1 MAKQTFSVGQVLT
14 AAQMTSLQQTAM
26 LGGSAT
32 AKTAS
37 YTLVAA
43 DAGTVVSVN
52 STSATTITVNTG
64 LFSAGDTVTIQNW
77 GSGAVTITAGTATVN
92 TAGSLIVPQYDGGVL
107 YFTSASAAIY
117 FDFVQAAASGG
128 GLVFLNKT
136 DFTASSAVNIND
148 VFSTTYDNYK
158 IMIVGTSTTA
168 SKGQATIRMR
178 VSGADTS
185 TNYVSQKNA
194 AYDTNLIA
202 SRNEKGTDEGYIG
215 DIAPLDE
222 TDVISLDVYRPFL
235 TKETTWIGHNFS
247 TQDTFL
253 VLTGFTQTD
262 KTSFTGFTAL
272 FTEASTGSI
281 YSYGYAKA

>member
-1 MAKQTFSVGQVLT
+1 MAAGLGFKDFTTGEVLT
-14 AAQMTSLQQTAM
+14 ANDVDGYLMQGIWVFASAAARDAAVTSPQEGNACYLKDTDAVMTYSGSAWVAV
-26 LGGSAT
+26 GGSA
-32 AKTAS
+32 
-37 YTLVAA
+37 
-43 DAGTVVSVN
+43 VS
-52 STSATTITVNTG
+52 T
-64 LFSAGDTVTIQNW
+64 
-77 GSGAVTITAGTATVN
+77 
-92 TAGSLIVPQYDGGVL
+92 
-107 YFTSASAAIY
+107 
-117 FDFVQAAASGG
+117 

-136 DFTASSAVNIND
+136 DFTASSAVNINN

-168 SKGQATIRMR
+168 NKGQATIKMR

-185 TNYVSQKNA
+185 TNYTNEKLA
-194 AYDTNLIA
+194 AYDANVIA
-202 SRNEKGTDEGYIG
+202 ARNEKGTDEGYIG

-222 TDVISLDVYRPFL
+222 SDVISLDVYRPFL

-253 VLTGFTQTD
+253 VLSGFSQTD

-272 FTEASTGSI
+272 FTETSTGSI

>member
-1 MAKQTFSVGQVLT
+1 MATTTNYGWTTPDDTALVKDGAAAIRTLGSSVDTTTKALNPETTLGDIAYRSSTANVKTRLGIGTTGQVL
-14 AAQMTSLQQTAM
+14 S
-26 LGGSAT
+26 
-32 AKTAS
+32 
-37 YTLVAA
+37 
-43 DAGTVVSVN
+43 VS
-52 STSATTITVNTG
+52 
-64 LFSAGDTVTIQNW
+64 
-77 GSGAVTITAGTATVN
+77 
-92 TAGSLIVPQYDGGVL
+92 GGVPAWTTL
-107 YFTSASAAIY
+107 AS
-117 FDFVQAAASGG
+117 SS

-148 VFSTTYDNYK
+148 VFSTTYDNYR

-168 SKGQATIRMR
+168 NKGQATIKMR

-194 AYDTNLIA
+194 AYDSNLVA
-202 SRNEKGTDEGYIG
+202 ARNEKGTDEGYIG

-222 TDVISLDVYRPFL
+222 SDVISLDVYRPFL

-253 VLTGFTQTD
+253 VLSGFSQTD

-272 FTEASTGSI
+272 FTETSTGSI

>member
-1 MAKQTFSVGQVLT
+1 MAAGLGFKDFTTGEVLT
-14 AAQMTSLQQTAM
+14 AANVNGYLMQGIWVFANATARNAAITSPQEGNACYLKDTDAVMTYNGSAWVTV
-26 LGGSAT
+26 GGSA
-32 AKTAS
+32 
-37 YTLVAA
+37 
-43 DAGTVVSVN
+43 VS
-52 STSATTITVNTG
+52 T
-64 LFSAGDTVTIQNW
+64 
-77 GSGAVTITAGTATVN
+77 
-92 TAGSLIVPQYDGGVL
+92 
-107 YFTSASAAIY
+107 
-117 FDFVQAAASGG
+117 

-136 DFTASSAVNIND
+136 DFTASSAVNINN

-178 VSGADTS
+178 VSGADTV
-185 TNYVSQKNA
+185 TNYLSQKNA

-202 SRNEKGTDEGYIG
+202 ARNEKGTDEGYIG

-222 TDVISLDVYRPFL
+222 TDVISLDCYRPFL

-247 TQDTFL
+247 SQDTFL
-253 VLTGFTQTD
+253 VLSGFTQTD

>member
-1 MAKQTFSVGQVLT
+1 MATTTNYGWTTPDDTALVKDGASAIRTLGSSVDTTTKNLNPETTLGDIVYRSSSANVKTRLGIGSTGNVLT
-14 AAQMTSLQQTAM
+14 
-26 LGGSAT
+26 
-32 AKTAS
+32 
-37 YTLVAA
+37 VA
-43 DAGTVVSVN
+43 
-52 STSATTITVNTG
+52 
-64 LFSAGDTVTIQNW
+64 
-77 GSGAVTITAGTATVN
+77 
-92 TAGSLIVPQYDGGVL
+92 GGVR
-107 YFTSASAAIY
+107 TWAAPA
-117 FDFVQAAASGG
+117 VSSS

-158 IMIVGTSTTA
+158 VMIVGTSTTA
-168 SKGQATIRMR
+168 NKGQATIKMR
-178 VSGADTS
+178 VSSTDTS

-194 AYDTNLIA
+194 AYDANVVA
-202 SRNEKGTDEGYIG
+202 ARNEKGTDEGYIG

-235 TKETTWIGHNFS
+235 TKETTWIGHSFS

-253 VLTGFTQTD
+253 VLSGFSQTD

-272 FTEASTGSI
+272 FTETSTGSI